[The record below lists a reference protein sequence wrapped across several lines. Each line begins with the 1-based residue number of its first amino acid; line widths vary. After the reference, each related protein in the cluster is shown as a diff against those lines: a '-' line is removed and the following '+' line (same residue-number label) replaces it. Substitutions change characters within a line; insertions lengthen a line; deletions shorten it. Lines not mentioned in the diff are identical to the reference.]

1 MGVGWVAR
9 YIPADETFVVPEG
22 SIEMSVAL
30 LADCAEAREPTG
42 GLRQHNVIWLD
53 PTPEFARRAR
63 AILLPEA
70 QALTLSLELEEYPF
84 PLQALD
90 HAGQRICRAC
100 SRVAPTLAVCEFCGV
115 EEDPMEWRIGPPRV
129 LYARSFALS
138 VHFDRSTSE
147 LYTLP
152 LGDLD
157 AKLRRLLDGR
167 VETLQSRLGVQ
178 LRFLTEVLE

>member
-1 MGVGWVAR
+1 
-9 YIPADETFVVPEG
+9 
-22 SIEMSVAL
+22 
-30 LADCAEAREPTG
+30 
-42 GLRQHNVIWLD
+42 
-53 PTPEFARRAR
+53 
-63 AILLPEA
+63 
-70 QALTLSLELEEYPF
+70 
-84 PLQALD
+84 
-90 HAGQRICRAC
+90 
-100 SRVAPTLAVCEFCGV
+100 
-115 EEDPMEWRIGPPRV
+115 MEWRIGPPRV